1 MARFSAY
8 YILENNLRQQIC
20 SRQLIE
26 GRPIRSESVLARQY
40 GICRNSVRKAIDHLV
55 ADGLLKRVRG
65 SGTVVLP
72 LSSRK
77 RTARQDAKPVGKT
90 ILYLSFSSLYPRSS
104 FIARPRFNDVFTGW
118 DEVFSPHGYQF
129 QAAHVGLDWQPPE
142 SLFSG
147 EIAGVIFD
155 GCVSPDFYERCL
167 RGLPCV
173 GVNGYDRSFDCSWVL
188 EDVFGEKELQ
198 VEYLYRC
205 GCRRIAILSDES
217 EIPVVQ
223 DSLIAYKAA
232 LAKYGLEYRRE
243 RVLFWTRPKTNGI
256 LLSED
261 PADPPDYAPHLRK
274 VFLGPKPP
282 DAVICTD
289 EWRAVNTLNGLKR
302 LGLRVPE
309 DVSIICRVHPERS
322 LTQYRMPFAFTGF
335 NCRKR
340 EVFLE
345 AAQLLL
351 DEISGRSRTL
361 RKTIYLQ
368 PYFVQGQSVLE
379 MKDETG
385 KIK

>member
-8 YILENNLRQQIC
+8 YNLENNLRQQIC

-65 SGTVVLP
+65 SGTFVVP

-77 RTARQDAKPVGKT
+77 RTARQDVRPVGKT

-104 FIARPRFNDVFTGW
+104 FFSRPRFNDVFSSW

-205 GCRRIAILSDES
+205 GCRRIAVLSDES

-223 DSLIAYKAA
+223 DSLAAYKAA

-256 LLSED
+256 LVSESSCFL
-261 PADPPDYAPHLRK
+261 PPLP
-274 VFLGPKPP
+274 
-282 DAVICTD
+282 
-289 EWRAVNTLNGLKR
+289 
-302 LGLRVPE
+302 
-309 DVSIICRVHPERS
+309 S
-322 LTQYRMPFAFTGF
+322 L
-335 NCRKR
+335 
-340 EVFLE
+340 
-345 AAQLLL
+345 
-351 DEISGRSRTL
+351 
-361 RKTIYLQ
+361 
-368 PYFVQGQSVLE
+368 
-379 MKDETG
+379 
-385 KIK
+385 